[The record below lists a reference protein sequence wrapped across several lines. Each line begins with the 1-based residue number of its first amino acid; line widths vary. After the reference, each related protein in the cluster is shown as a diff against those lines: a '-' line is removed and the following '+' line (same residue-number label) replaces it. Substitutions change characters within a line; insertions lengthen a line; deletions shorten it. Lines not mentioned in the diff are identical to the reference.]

1 MKFQNSLWLL
11 IWIAS
16 LSSQAA
22 RIVRQDSEEEDYY
35 YDNIVE
41 FEVCPGTNKNKTFCF
56 NFSSGKVDLI
66 LMF

>member
-22 RIVRQDSEEEDYY
+22 RIARQDSEEEDYY
-35 YDNIVE
+35 DENIVA
-41 FEVCPGTNKNKTFCF
+41 FEVCPGTNKIKTFCF
-56 NFSSGKVDLI
+56 DF
-66 LMF
+66 